1 MFGPQGPLLYVTIT
15 QLNDSGDPTG
25 VGSVRRY
32 NPSEMFRDIVP
43 PNTNLKVPTLFTF
56 GGTNPTTLV
65 YEIPEN
71 EQ

>member
-1 MFGPQGPLLYVTIT
+1 
-15 QLNDSGDPTG
+15 
-25 VGSVRRY
+25 
-32 NPSEMFRDIVP
+32 MFRDIGIRLRVDASPFQKPLRRSVP